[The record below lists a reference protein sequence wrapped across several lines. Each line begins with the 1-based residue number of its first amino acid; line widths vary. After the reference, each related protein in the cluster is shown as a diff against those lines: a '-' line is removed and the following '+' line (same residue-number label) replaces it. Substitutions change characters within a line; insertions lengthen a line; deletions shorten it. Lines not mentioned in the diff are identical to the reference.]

1 MPVTEL
7 QSPTSEMV
15 LLTPNQENPPPI
27 IGVNNHAGKAC
38 GNDDRNKRGESA
50 DSNDSRVQMK
60 KRLGLLEGVAIILGI
75 IFGSG
80 IFISPKGVIQQVETV
95 GTSLIIWILCGLLSM
110 IGALCYAELG
120 TSIPQSGGDYAYILE
135 AYGSLPAFLYLWD
148 AMMIFVPTT
157 NAIMGLTFASYVL
170 QPFFD
175 ADCEIPTAAKQLLAA
190 ATICFLTYLNSSYM
204 KVTTKMQNIIM
215 FTKIAALVLI
225 IIIGLAWMCMGHV
238 ENFSDAF
245 ANTETDPGKL
255 SVAFYSGIFSYAG
268 WNYLNFMT
276 EELRDPYKNLPRAI
290 YISLPLVTIIYV
302 LANMSYL
309 AVLTASE
316 MIASDAIAV
325 TFGDKILGAWSL
337 IIPLMVAIS
346 AFGGLSVHIMT
357 SSRMCFVG
365 ARNGHMPAVLSHI
378 SVKKFT
384 PVPSLVFLCIL
395 SIIMLLC
402 SDVYVL
408 ITYCSIVES
417 FFIMLSVSAVL
428 YFRYTRP
435 NLERPIKVA
444 LWIPVVFVLI
454 CAFLVVVPIYVAPY
468 EVGMGVLITVVGI
481 PFYYVGVVWQSKP
494 KWLLNTTT
502 YLTYMCQKIFESAK
516 EEKED

>member
-1 MPVTEL
+1 MPTQEL

-15 LLTPNQENPPPI
+15 LLTPNTENPPNI
-27 IGVNNHAGKAC
+27 MATSAGEGK
-38 GNDDRNKRGESA
+38 NPNKREGSEESA
-50 DSNDSRVQMK
+50 NSRVQMK
-60 KRLGLLEGVAIILGI
+60 KQLGLLEGVAIILGI

-80 IFISPKGVIQQVETV
+80 IFISPKGVIQEVEAV
-95 GTSLIIWILCGLLSM
+95 GTSLIIWVLCGLLSM

-120 TSIPQSGGDYAYILE
+120 TSIPKSGGDYAYILE
-135 AYGSLPAFLYLWD
+135 AYGPLPAFLYLWD

-170 QPFFD
+170 QPFYD
-175 ADCEIPTAAKQLLAA
+175 GDCEIPTAAKQLLAA
-190 ATICFLTYLNSSYM
+190 VTICFLTYLNSFYM
-204 KVTTKMQNIIM
+204 KVTTKMQNVIM
-215 FTKIAALVLI
+215 FTKIAALVMI
-225 IIIGLAWMCMGHV
+225 IIIGLVWMLMGHY

-276 EELRDPYKNLPRAI
+276 EELRDPYRNLPKAI
-290 YISLPLVTIIYV
+290 YISLPLVTVIYV
-302 LANMSYL
+302 LANTAYL
-309 AVLTASE
+309 AVLSSSE

-325 TFGDKILGAWSL
+325 SFGNKILGAWSL
-337 IIPLMVAIS
+337 IIPIMVAIS

-365 ARNGHMPAVLSHI
+365 ARNGHMPAILSHI
-378 SVKKFT
+378 SVKKYT
-384 PVPSLVFLCIL
+384 PLPSLVFLCAL

-408 ITYCSIVES
+408 ITYSSIVES

-428 YFRYTRP
+428 YFRHTRP
-435 NLERPIKVA
+435 NMERPIKVA
-444 LWIPVVFVLI
+444 MWIPIVFVII
-454 CAFLVVVPIYVAPY
+454 CAFLIIVPIYVAPY
-468 EVGMGVLITVVGI
+468 EVGMGVLITVIGI
-481 PFYYVGVVWQSKP
+481 PFYYVGVVWKSKP
-494 KWLLNTTT
+494 QWLLNLIKS
-502 YLTYMCQKIFESAK
+502 LTFTCQKLFMSAK
-516 EEKED
+516 EEKDD

>member
-1 MPVTEL
+1 MPTQDL

-15 LLTPNQENPPPI
+15 LLTPNTENPPNI
-27 IGVNNHAGKAC
+27 MANSMSTA
-38 GNDDRNKRGESA
+38 NDHNKRGASVES
-50 DSNDSRVQMK
+50 NNSRVQMK
-60 KRLGLLEGVAIILGI
+60 KQLGLLEGVAIILGI

-80 IFISPKGVIQQVETV
+80 IFISPKGVINEVEAV
-95 GTSLIIWILCGLLSM
+95 GTSLVIWVLCGLLSM

-120 TSIPQSGGDYAYILE
+120 TSIPKSGGDYAYILE

-170 QPFFD
+170 QPFYED
-175 ADCEIPTAAKQLLAA
+175 GCEIPTAAKQMLAA
-190 ATICFLTYLNSSYM
+190 VTICFLTYLNSFYM
-204 KVTTKMQNIIM
+204 KVTTKMQNVIM
-215 FTKIAALVLI
+215 FTKIAALVMI
-225 IIIGLAWMCMGHV
+225 IVIGLVWMFMGHN
-238 ENFSDAF
+238 ENFTDAF
-245 ANTETDPGKL
+245 ANTQTDPGKL

-276 EELRDPYKNLPRAI
+276 EELRDPYRNLPRAI
-290 YISLPLVTIIYV
+290 YISLPLVTVIYV
-302 LANMSYL
+302 LANMAYL
-309 AVLTASE
+309 AVLSASE
-316 MIASDAIAV
+316 MQASDAIAV
-325 TFGDKILGAWSL
+325 TFGNKILGAWSL
-337 IIPLMVAIS
+337 IIPIMVAIS

-365 ARNGHMPAVLSHI
+365 ARNGHMPAILSHI
-378 SVKKFT
+378 SVKNFT
-384 PVPSLVFLCIL
+384 PLPSLVFLCAL
-395 SIIMLLC
+395 SIIMLVC

-408 ITYCSIVES
+408 ITYSSIVES

-435 NLERPIKVA
+435 NMERPIKVSM
-444 LWIPVVFVLI
+444 WIPIVFVII

-468 EVGMGVLITVVGI
+468 EVGMGVLITVIGI

-494 KWLLNTTT
+494 QWLLN
-502 YLTYMCQKIFESAK
+502 LTNSLTFTCQKLFMSAK
-516 EEKED
+516 EEKYD